1 MNRARLETVVGT
13 IVLLLILYGAFALIR
28 LGVDSLLGENS
39 YHIYANFYSASGL
52 KNGASVEMAGVE
64 VGSVQRITLDP
75 KTLMARVDLKIK
87 KGIELQSDVIASVSM
102 RGIMGDQYIS
112 LSPGK
117 SAKVL
122 APGSMIVKTKPAID
136 IEELISEFVQGKV

>member
-1 MNRARLETVVGT
+1 MNRARLETAVGT
-13 IVLLLILYGAFALIR
+13 IVSLLILYGVFSLTR

-39 YHIYANFYSASGL
+39 YHIYANFYSVSGL
-52 KNGASVEMAGVE
+52 KSGASVEMAGVE
-64 VGSVQRITLDP
+64 VGSVNRITLDP

-87 KGIELQSDVIASVSM
+87 RGIKLQGDVVASVSM

-122 APGSMIVKTKPAID
+122 TPGSVIVKTKPAID
-136 IEELISEFVQGKV
+136 IEELISEFIQGKV